1 MAYFVYVVALDP
13 AVAKLARFR
22 ARNPGLA
29 LDAELVY
36 VGQSAHEPD
45 CRYRQ
50 HKECHGP
57 VIRFSCICERPLGDF
72 SRNLSNRYVRTYGRY
87 LRRDLYERFNPIRTR
102 AAAERAEKQLARD
115 LAARGF
121 GVWWA

>member
-1 MAYFVYVVALDP
+1 MPYHVYVVALDP
-13 AVAKLARFR
+13 SVAKSPRFR
-22 ARNPGLA
+22 ARNPDLA
-29 LDAELVY
+29 IDAECVY

-72 SRNLSNRYVRTYGRY
+72 SKNLSNRCVRTYGRF
-87 LRRDLYERFNPIRTR
+87 LRRDLYERQNPIRTR
-102 AAAERAEKQLARD
+102 VQAERLEKELART
-115 LAARGF
+115 LAAKGF
-121 GVWWA
+121 GVWCA